1 MRPSFFLLL
10 LLTVIASCKL
20 SENIQDGQTAYNLK
34 KYSLAAELLQK
45 DFNKQDP
52 STDHAAIA
60 FKIAQSYKFTNNIPA
75 AEKWFETA
83 IEWEYGS
90 EAILELARMLKIQE
104 KYTEAIQQFNN
115 YLKEEPYRRPEI
127 NVEINA
133 CENALSWMKAQQDE
147 YEKDMIVIPVTALNS
162 GAADF
167 QPAFRGEGQIVFT
180 SSRSSAMGDA
190 KDSWTGGQ
198 YFDLFTANTSYPGKF
213 STIEPLDLAV
223 NTPYNDGS
231 AAFNADASEMFF
243 TRCGTDNRKVDDY
256 CGIFYSYRQPDD
268 SWSEPVELPFFEDSL
283 NLGSPCLS
291 PDGQLLF
298 FVATEE
304 NGYGGSDI
312 YFSQRLF
319 DGWSEP
325 ENAGSN
331 INTAGN
337 EAFPSFG
344 PDGTFYFS
352 SDGLP
357 GMGGLDIFSAKWS
370 NKQFSRVNNMEYP
383 INSGADDFGILID
396 DRPLR
401 SGEDT
406 LAIGYFSSSRKGGA
420 GNDDIYMFIKTPK
433 KPRPPVFI
441 LAGNIQ
447 QKTYEDPEDV
457 TSPPVDTIVLPG
469 SVAVIG
475 IEGELQL
482 LGKYPLKE
490 DTSTF
495 RLQVDKGPAFKITA
509 SAEGFFTRSVN
520 VESAE
525 WTADAGDT
533 LVVFTSIVLDRIP
546 DDEGVQ
552 IKLSNIYYD
561 YNDTTLRPESF
572 PELDQLVALLNE
584 NPGLIIQIS
593 SHTDARG
600 QLKYNQRLSQG
611 RANSV
616 VVYLIEKGINPE
628 RLVAKGF
635 GEEVPDEFKVAVT
648 TPGGV
653 TIPKGTKLTEQ
664 FINTFKSNKEDF
676 EFLHQFNRRTTF
688 NVLSDDF
695 RLDSETPE
703 NIEVDEAPDDAGF
716 RDETPKID

>member
-1 MRPSFFLLL
+1 MQRSIFLALLL
-10 LLTVIASCKL
+10 ATIVSCKL
-20 SENIQDGQTAYNLK
+20 SENIQDGQTAYDLK

-60 FKIAQSYKFTNNIPA
+60 FKIAQSYKFTNNIA
-75 AEKWFETA
+75 GAEKWLKTA

-90 EAILELARMLKIQE
+90 EAILELARILKIQE
-104 KYTEAIQQFNN
+104 KYTEAIAQFNN

-127 NVEINA
+127 TVEITA
-133 CENALSWMKAQQDE
+133 CENALNWIKQQQDE
-147 YEKDMIVIPVTALNS
+147 YEKDMIVVLLTVLNS

-167 QPAFRGEGQIVFT
+167 QPAFRGNNQIVFT
-180 SSRSSAMGDA
+180 SSRSTAVGDA
-190 KDSWTGGQ
+190 KDSWTGSQ
-198 YFDLFTANTSYPGKF
+198 YFDLFTATTPYPGKF
-213 STIEPLDLAV
+213 NSIEPLEIKV
-223 NTPYNDGS
+223 NTPFNDGS
-231 AAFNADASEMFF
+231 AVFNADASEMFF
-243 TRCGTDNRKVDDY
+243 TRCGTDNRKIDDY
-256 CGIFYSYRQPDD
+256 CGIFYSYKQPDD
-268 SWSEPVELPFFEDSL
+268 VWSEPVELAFFEDSL

-344 PDGTFYFS
+344 PDGTFYFA

-370 NKQFSRVNNMEYP
+370 NKQFSRVQNMEFP
-383 INSGADDFGILID
+383 INSGADDFAMLID
-396 DRPLR
+396 NRPLQ
-401 SGEDT
+401 SGQDT
-406 LAIGYFSSSRKGGA
+406 LAIGYFSSSRKGGS

-433 KPRPPVFI
+433 RPRPPVFV
-441 LAGNIQ
+441 LAGNIL
-447 QKTYEDPEDV
+447 QKVYEDPDDV
-457 TSPPVDTIVLPG
+457 TSPPVDTVPLPG
-469 SVAVIG
+469 AVAVIG
-475 IEGELQL
+475 MEGSLQL
-482 LGKYPLKE
+482 LGKYPLKD
-490 DTSTF
+490 DTSTY
-495 RLQVDKGPAFKITA
+495 RLQVEKGPTFKITA
-509 SAEGFFTRSVN
+509 SAEGFFTRSISVASDDWKAN
-520 VESAE
+520 P
-525 WTADAGDT
+525 GDT
-533 LVVFTSIVLDRIP
+533 LVVFSSVVLDRIP
-546 DDEGVQ
+546 EDEGIQ

-572 PELDQLVALLNE
+572 PELDQLVLLLNE
-584 NPGLIIQIS
+584 NPGLIIQIN

-653 TIPKGTKLTEQ
+653 EIPKGTVLTEK
-664 FINTFKSNKEDF
+664 FINTFKNIKEDF

-695 RLDSETPE
+695 RLDSETPD